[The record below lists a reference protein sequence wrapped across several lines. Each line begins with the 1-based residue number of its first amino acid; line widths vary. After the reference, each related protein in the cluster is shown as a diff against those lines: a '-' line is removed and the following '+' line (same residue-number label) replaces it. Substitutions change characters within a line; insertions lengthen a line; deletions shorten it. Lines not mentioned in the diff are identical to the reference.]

1 MVCRSWLL
9 TLSPWFFALRIVLPT
24 IASFLRLKPIPFL
37 NWSQTP
43 ESINITAVS
52 VFWLSLP
59 EPMLPYFC
67 FFFYY
72 LLKTSLCSAFNH
84 SAWVPQILGSIFLQW
99 NSISDQKRSRTSPH
113 LGIADVQAVQNTF
126 LASCVFKKIPKERS
140 VAFPAFWLAHPFA
153 LDTYLDCCSSSTP
166 WMSHRSPANINL
178 IQNRKLAILT
188 TLLLSI
194 PLVTTQIKNMTYNE
208 SYIYKIKWR

>member
-1 MVCRSWLL
+1 MGRMVVC
-9 TLSPWFFALRIVLPT
+9 VGGVT
-24 IASFLRLKPIPFL
+24 I
-37 NWSQTP
+37 
-43 ESINITAVS
+43 
-52 VFWLSLP
+52 
-59 EPMLPYFC
+59 
-67 FFFYY
+67 
-72 LLKTSLCSAFNH
+72 
-84 SAWVPQILGSIFLQW
+84 
-99 NSISDQKRSRTSPH
+99 

-166 WMSHRSPANINL
+166 WMSHRSQANINL

-208 SYIYKIKWR
+208 SYIYKIK